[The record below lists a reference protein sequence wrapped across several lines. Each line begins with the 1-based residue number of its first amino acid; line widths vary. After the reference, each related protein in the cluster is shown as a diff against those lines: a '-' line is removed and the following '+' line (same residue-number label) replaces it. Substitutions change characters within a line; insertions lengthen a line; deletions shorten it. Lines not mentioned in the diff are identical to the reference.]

1 MAQTRGLSQSKEAL
15 LKSYTKRLKDDVK
28 SILDNFTEII
38 KSSKLEDE
46 SQVSRLTQCEQ
57 DENECK
63 VRAANIVRA
72 GESLLKLVSDI
83 KEFLILNNFP
93 GVNESIERRC
103 KQLYALQKESQN
115 TLNSVK
121 EDLAGSLY
129 ELEEEYYNS
138 YCKSIT
144 K

>member
-1 MAQTRGLSQSKEAL
+1 MRVPKYSISEHVASSTLPLWLVVSFHFFDCLYKN
-15 LKSYTKRLKDDVK
+15 LKPFPKH
-28 SILDNFTEII
+28 F
-38 KSSKLEDE
+38 
-46 SQVSRLTQCEQ
+46 Q
-57 DENECK
+57 
-63 VRAANIVRA
+63 VRA

-83 KEFLILNNFP
+83 KEFLILNNYP
-93 GVNESIERRC
+93 GVNESIDRRC
-103 KQLYALQKESQN
+103 KQLHALQKESQS

-138 YCKSIT
+138 YCKTII

>member
-1 MAQTRGLSQSKEAL
+1 M
-15 LKSYTKRLKDDVK
+15 
-28 SILDNFTEII
+28 
-38 KSSKLEDE
+38 
-46 SQVSRLTQCEQ
+46 
-57 DENECK
+57 
-63 VRAANIVRA
+63 RA
-72 GESLLKLVSDI
+72 GESLLKLVTDI

-103 KQLYALQKESQN
+103 KNLYLMQKESQS

-138 YCKSIT
+138 YCKTIT

>member
-1 MAQTRGLSQSKEAL
+1 MDEL
-15 LKSYTKRLKDDVK
+15 LAFLLHSPYKYVWLFPKY
-28 SILDNFTEII
+28 F
-38 KSSKLEDE
+38 
-46 SQVSRLTQCEQ
+46 Q
-57 DENECK
+57 
-63 VRAANIVRA
+63 VRA

-103 KQLYALQKESQN
+103 RQLYSLQKESQS

-138 YCKSIT
+138 YCKTIT